1 MLRVVYLITF
11 MITTSAHSADVVNHS
26 QTENVLGRA
35 MGATTTSGAPE
46 GLQQLKSSTALVVLG
61 KVIPALQAI
70 GGLPHSPEETGTLEY
85 YSFGK
90 RIFSESSYSRVNG
103 YLGAEV
109 GLAPVE
115 VRVPIIKYPVGPL
128 VLGIDGGV
136 RFQAKL
142 SGQIQP
148 TIWTNPV
155 SNSIVNIKLQGEASG
170 QAFLEGSASLVVIR
184 GGLGG
189 DATLIDGQIDL
200 DSSFYFNGTNPS
212 AQLSTLIHL
221 MYGGFYGF
229 ADVFNV
235 LGFKWKRFWR
245 ANLFTW
251 KGKCFSSGKLS
262 CTN

>member
-1 MLRVVYLITF
+1 MFLIVF
-11 MITTSAHSADVVNHS
+11 MVATSAHSADVVNQS

-35 MGATTTSGAPE
+35 MGATTTSSAPE
-46 GLQQLKSSTALVVLG
+46 GLQRLKSSTALVVLG
-61 KVIPALQAI
+61 KIIPALQAI
-70 GGLPHSPEETGTLEY
+70 GGVPSLPNEPGTLEY

-90 RIFSESSYSRVNG
+90 RIFAESSYSKGNG
-103 YLGAEV
+103 FLQAEV

-115 VRVPIIKYPVGPL
+115 VRVPIIKYPIGPL

-136 RFQAKL
+136 RFQAQVR
-142 SGQIQP
+142 GQIQP

-155 SNSIVNIKLQGEASG
+155 SNSIINMKISGNAAG
-170 QAFLEGSASLVVIR
+170 QAFLEGSAQLVVLR

-189 DATLIDGQIDL
+189 DVELIDGKIDL
-200 DSSFYFNGTNPS
+200 DSSFYFNGTSPQ
-212 AQLSTLIHL
+212 AQLSTLVQM
-221 MYGGFYGF
+221 MYGGFYAF

-235 LGFKWKRFWR
+235 FGWKWKRFWK
-245 ANLFTW
+245 ADLFTW